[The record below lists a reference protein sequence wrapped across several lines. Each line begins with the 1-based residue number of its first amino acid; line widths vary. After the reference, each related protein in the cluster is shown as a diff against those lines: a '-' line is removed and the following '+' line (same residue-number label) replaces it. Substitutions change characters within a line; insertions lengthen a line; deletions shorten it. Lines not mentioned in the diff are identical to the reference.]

1 MTAPRIR
8 SIDATRDVAAIGAA
22 GAGAAKGALMPA
34 NIELSYRTQQVQNR
48 FSLNIAVQSP
58 VCLNA
63 TQDSD
68 VSEESDA
75 VRFSL
80 QIARSAIRRAWVLAY
95 ESVWHVNC
103 RWKVYVQ
110 VRAWVESLVPNP
122 QYGGNSRT

>member
-22 GAGAAKGALMPA
+22 GAGAAKGVLMPA
-34 NIELSYRTQQVQNR
+34 NIERSYRTQQVRNR

-80 QIARSAIRRAWVLAY
+80 HIARSAIRRGLGV
-95 ESVWHVNC
+95 
-103 RWKVYVQ
+103 
-110 VRAWVESLVPNP
+110 SL
-122 QYGGNSRT
+122 RERL